1 MSQQPGT
8 DDQKQA
14 TARRFRQL
22 AAQVSRT
29 NPSEFCAFV
38 LRDEETGLRI
48 RQAPMHQ
55 RWHELITAHDRLVIW
70 SHVEGGKT
78 NQIALGRALYELGKN
93 PNLRIAIVSN
103 TSDMAKKMVRQVGQ
117 YVEKSIELREVF
129 PNLRPTHD
137 PSLPWTAMS
146 LTVDRGR
153 VGAKD
158 PSVQACG
165 VHGNIMGSRIDLL
178 IIDDILD
185 YENTRTPTPREDVW
199 RWVRSSL
206 FSRLTKNA
214 RVIVVG
220 NAWHPED
227 LLHRLA
233 REPDF
238 KGYRFPV
245 IDKAGNLTWPERWP
259 KERIEKSRRDLG
271 PLEFARQL
279 LCMARD
285 DDTARFRR
293 EWIDVCRARGRGMFM
308 VDSARS
314 LYAALLRERGY
325 DPAPLGIEAIE
336 SPDTFRQPNDA
347 IEAAET
353 IYRLG
358 GNGFEYLQQNDEF
371 WFLRGIRFYTGVDLA
386 VQKHDAADLSV
397 IFTIAVFPNG
407 DRRVCEI
414 LSGRWGSPD
423 IVSKIIDVYRRFGS
437 IVIVENVGAQDYI
450 VQFVR
455 ERSAA
460 TVVPFTTGRTK
471 AHPEFGIE
479 GLAAEFAAG
488 KWMIPTIDGQNVPEV
503 DAWISELLFYDP
515 MAHTGDRVM
524 AGWFAREGA
533 RSGDVYAGAGSVD
546 VRVFTPQV
554 SPVPTIEAQAELVEV
569 SYPSAYEQRRALQ
582 RKRRY
587 CP

>member
-1 MSQQPGT
+1 MSQQQGSNE
-8 DDQKQA
+8 QRQA

-22 AAQVSRT
+22 AAQVART

-55 RWHELITAHDRLVIW
+55 RWHDLINQHDRLVIW

-93 PNLRIAIVSN
+93 PNLRIAVVSN

-137 PSLPWTAMS
+137 PSLPWTAQS

-153 VGAKD
+153 LGGKD

-178 IIDDILD
+178 ILDDILD

-206 FSRLTKNA
+206 FSRLTQNA

-220 NAWHPED
+220 NAWHPDD

-245 IDKAGNLTWPERWP
+245 IDKAGNLTWPDRWP
-259 KERIEKSRRDLG
+259 KDRIEKAKRDLG

-293 EWIDVCRARGRGMFM
+293 EWIDTCRVRGRGMHM
-308 VDSARS
+308 VDSSWS
-314 LYAALLRERGY
+314 LYAALIREHGY
-325 DPAPLGIEAIE
+325 DPAVVLANGDVPQDPVEV
-336 SPDTFRQPNDA
+336 FQ
-347 IEAAET
+347 AAET
-353 IYRLG
+353 IERLG
-358 GNGFEYLQQNDEF
+358 GNPFEYLQANDEF

-386 VQKHDAADLSV
+386 VQKHDAADLTV
-397 IFTIAVFPNG
+397 LFTIAVFPNG

-414 LSGRWGSPD
+414 LSGRWGSPE
-423 IVSKIIDVYRRFGS
+423 IVEKIIDVHRRFGS

-455 ERSAA
+455 DRSAA
-460 TVVPFTTGRTK
+460 TVIPFTTGRTK
-471 AHPEFGIE
+471 AHPEFGVE
-479 GLAAEFAAG
+479 SLAAEFAAG
-488 KWMIPTIDGQNVPEV
+488 KWMIPTLEGQNAPEV

-533 RSGDVYAGAGSVD
+533 RSGDAYSVAGSVD
-546 VRVFTPQV
+546 VRIF
-554 SPVPTIEAQAELVEV
+554 SPSPAVQLVQATAPAQGSL
-569 SYPSAYEQRRALQ
+569 SAYEQRRAL
-582 RKRRY
+582 RRSARY
-587 CP
+587 SP